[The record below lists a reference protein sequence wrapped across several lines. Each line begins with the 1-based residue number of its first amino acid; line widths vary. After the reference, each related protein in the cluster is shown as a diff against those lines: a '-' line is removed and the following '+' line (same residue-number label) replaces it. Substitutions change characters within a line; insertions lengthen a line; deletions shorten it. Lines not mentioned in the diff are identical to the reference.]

1 MKKLIRKIAEFFRAH
16 QKLKLANSYIAFLR
30 HELSAFSENVRQEQ
44 RLAEECRKEIEM
56 HKGAN
61 YDLTKVNKHLLG
73 LCEQLRKDLHQRG
86 STDAE
91 RDFINV
97 CKDIYTN
104 GRMISRLQFES
115 CMYEVLKQRE
125 MTCINRDL
133 ELKNEKSNPEGLPRG
148 G

>member
-16 QKLKLANSYIAFLR
+16 QKLKLANSYIAFLQ

-44 RLAEECRKEIEM
+44 RLAEERRKEIEM
-56 HKGAN
+56 HKGVN
-61 YDLTKVNKHLLG
+61 YDLTEANKHLLG

-97 CKDIYTN
+97 CKDIYGN
-104 GRMISRLQFES
+104 GRMISRPRFES
-115 CMYEVLKQRE
+115 CMYEILKQRE
-125 MTCINRDL
+125 MACINRNL
-133 ELKNEKSNPEGLPRG
+133 ELKNETGNPEGIPRED
-148 G
+148 